1 MAFYNAVD
9 YRIEFSL
16 FRFVENVRVVDSYHR
31 LVSRNRNDIER
42 VDLLELGALCHGGTG
57 HTRKLVVKSEVIL
70 EGDGGERLRL
80 SLYLNALLC
89 LDCLVQ
95 TLAVTTAE
103 HYTSGE
109 FVNYENF
116 SVLYNIVNVAFHN
129 AYGLYCLLYVVEN
142 GYVLAVHKVFEVKIC
157 LRLCNTGFCE
167 RCGFRLFVNYEVAVL
182 GKLLLGVLL

>member
-1 MAFYNAVD
+1 M
-9 YRIEFSL
+9 
-16 FRFVENVRVVDSYHR
+16 
-31 LVSRNRNDIER
+31 
-42 VDLLELGALCHGGTG
+42 
-57 HTRKLVVKSEVIL
+57 
-70 EGDGGERLRL
+70 
-80 SLYLNALLC
+80 
-89 LDCLVQ
+89 Q

-116 SVLYNIVNVAFHN
+116 SVLYNVVNVTLHN
-129 AYGLYCLLYVVEN
+129 AYCLYCLLYVVEN

-157 LRLCNTGFCE
+157 LCLCNTGFCE